1 MTTATLVAGNRT
13 TDTAV
18 VRPRRSLEELVD
30 QLIAAMF
37 QEPEAEAET
46 AAGAVTV
53 TEPSAA
59 RSIHEARRLRQS
71 GDVDTALAVLGDV
84 DMGKATPRETRWAFS
99 EWKQMV
105 KRRFGDREALVYS
118 QGAGRAAA
126 VAPQGDGGTLEVVA
140 VLGMRW
146 KPGKVVSGRSLRGL
160 RPLAGG
166 A

>member
-1 MTTATLVAGNRT
+1 MTTATLVTHGRT
-13 TDTAV
+13 MDTAV

-30 QLIAAMF
+30 QLIDALFAA
-37 QEPEAEAET
+37 PETET
-46 AAGAVTV
+46 A
-53 TEPSAA
+53 EQSAT

-84 DMGKATPRETRWAFS
+84 NVAKATPREVRWAFS

-105 KRRFGDREALVYS
+105 RRRFGDRDVAVYS
-118 QGAGRAAA
+118 QGTGRAAA
-126 VAPQGDGGTLEVVA
+126 VVPQGDGGTLEVVA

-146 KPGKVVSGRSLRGL
+146 KPGKLVSGRSLRGL

>member
-1 MTTATLVAGNRT
+1 MTTATLVSHGRT
-13 TDTAV
+13 MDAVV

-37 QEPEAEAET
+37 KETET
-46 AAGAVTV
+46 A
-53 TEPSAA
+53 EPSAA
-59 RSIHEARRLRQS
+59 RSIHEARRLRQA

-84 DMGKATPRETRWAFS
+84 DTARATPREARWAFS
-99 EWKQMV
+99 EWKQLV
-105 KRRFGDREALVYS
+105 RRRFTGRDALLYS
-118 QGAGRAAA
+118 QGTGRAAA
-126 VAPQGDGGTLEVVA
+126 VVPQGDGGPLEVVA

-160 RPLAGG
+160 RPLSGG

>member
-1 MTTATLVAGNRT
+1 MTTATLVTHGRT
-13 TDTAV
+13 MDTAV

-30 QLIAAMF
+30 RLMEALFAA
-37 QEPEAEAET
+37 PETET
-46 AAGAVTV
+46 A
-53 TEPSAA
+53 EQSAT
-59 RSIHEARRLRQS
+59 RSIHEARRLRQA

-84 DMGKATPRETRWAFS
+84 NVAKATPREARWAFS

-105 KRRFGDREALVYS
+105 RRRFGDRETLVYS

-160 RPLAGG
+160 RPLSGG